1 MSEEVKALKDMAEK
15 GRILYRSS
23 QIDIKEAKAMVMP
36 YLNAVNKR
44 AKELATK
51 FGMRARKVSF
61 YSFVR

>member
-1 MSEEVKALKDMAEK
+1 MSEEVKALKDKAEK

-44 AKELATK
+44 AKELAK
-51 FGMRARKVSF
+51 KYNQRPRSVNF